1 MGLTEGGV
9 HIQDRVIA
17 QLEDCQSTPEPQVA
31 PLPAPMPTAESPV
44 QQAMDATLTQT
55 GADPPPRES

>member
-1 MGLTEGGV
+1 MGLTDGI
-9 HIQDRVIA
+9 HIQDHVIA
-17 QLEDCQSTPEPQVA
+17 QLEDCSVVPEPAAA
-31 PLPAPMPTAESPV
+31 PLPAPQPACESPV